1 MSIKWIRFLIPLI
14 VLMAGSI
21 AVVACG
27 SDEPYL
33 PDPTAA
39 SVVAYLGEVDYQK
52 SWELWPGLGEKYQGG
67 DPHGMLLTTYLNPA
81 AVKALEDKKGV
92 MPDGGDHHQ
101 GELHSRR

>member
-1 MSIKWIRFLIPLI
+1 M
-14 VLMAGSI
+14 
-21 AVVACG
+21 
-27 SDEPYL
+27 
-33 PDPTAA
+33 
-39 SVVAYLGEVDYQK
+39 VAYLGEVDYQK